1 VGWLGDRPGGSLTVP
16 LELTY
21 LGCEGVLVR
30 GRAGSVLIDGLFS
43 NEAAPFGIPDA
54 GVLETLRRARPPF
67 DSVDVIL
74 ATHHHADHFDA
85 GAVATY
91 LGANPRTRFVSTSQ
105 AVAELRAAT
114 GDAFAGRIH
123 ALAATEGVVDG
134 VDVGDIR
141 VDGFGL
147 SHGKVHYAG
156 VEHLGLLVTLDGRR
170 VLHLGDGIIA
180 EKSLR
185 SAGVIDAAIDV
196 GVVPFWFLTH
206 PFGRRLAER
215 GFRPRVSFAVHIRVT
230 EREQVVRE
238 VEQWPNAVAFTEP
251 LSRFDVADDG
261 TVTRKE

>member
-1 VGWLGDRPGGSLTVP
+1 MP

-30 GRAGSVLIDGLFS
+30 SRAGSVLIDGLYS
-43 NEAAPFGIPDA
+43 DEATPFGMPDA
-54 GVLETLRRARPPF
+54 VALDALRRARPPF
-67 DSVDVIL
+67 DAVDAIL

-85 GAVATY
+85 GAVATH
-91 LGANPRTRFVSTSQ
+91 LGANPRAVFVSTSQ
-105 AVAELRAAT
+105 AAAALRAAT
-114 GDAFAGRIH
+114 GGAFAGRMH
-123 ALAATEGVVDG
+123 TLPATEGVVGG
-134 VDVGDIR
+134 VDVGGIR

-147 SHGKVHYAG
+147 SHGKVNYG
-156 VEHLGLLVTLDGRR
+156 DVEHLGLLVTLDGRT

-196 GVVPFWFLTH
+196 GVVPFWFLTY
-206 PFGRRLAER
+206 PFGKRLAER
-215 GFRPRVSFAVHIRVT
+215 GFRPRVSFAVHIRTV

-238 VEQWPNAVAFTEP
+238 VETWPNAVALTEP
-251 LSRFDVADDG
+251 LSRFEVADDG

>member
-1 VGWLGDRPGGSLTVP
+1 MP

-30 GRAGSVLIDGLFS
+30 GRAGSFLIDGLFS
-43 NEAAPFGIPDA
+43 DEAVPFGMPDA
-54 GVLETLRRARPPF
+54 SALDALRRARPPF
-67 DSVDVIL
+67 DAIDGIL

-85 GAVATY
+85 GAVAMH
-91 LGANPRTRFVSTSQ
+91 LGANPRTRFVSTLQ
-105 AVAELRAAT
+105 AAAEVRAAT
-114 GDAFAGRIH
+114 HGAFAERIH
-123 ALAATEGVVDG
+123 SLAATEGVVDG
-134 VDVGDIR
+134 VDVGSIR

-147 SHGKVHYAG
+147 SHGKVHYAD

-185 SAGVIDAAIDV
+185 SAGVVDGAIDV
-196 GVVPFWFLTH
+196 GVVPFWFLTY

-215 GFRPRVSFAVHIRVT
+215 GFRPRVSFAVHIRVA

-238 VEQWPNAVAFTEP
+238 VETWPNAVALTEP

-261 TVTRKE
+261 TVIRKE

>member
-1 VGWLGDRPGGSLTVP
+1 MP

-30 GRAGSVLIDGLFS
+30 GRTGSVLIDGLFS
-43 NEAAPFGIPDA
+43 DEAAPFGMPDA
-54 GVLETLRRARPPF
+54 DALDTMRRARPPF
-67 DSVDVIL
+67 DAVDAIL

-91 LGANPRTRFVSTSQ
+91 LDANPRAVFVSTSQ
-105 AVAELRAAT
+105 AAAELRAAT

-123 ALAATEGVVDG
+123 ELAATEGVVGG
-134 VDVGDIR
+134 VNVGGIR

-147 SHGKVHYAG
+147 SHGKVHYG
-156 VEHLGLLVTLDGRR
+156 DVEHLGLLVTIDGRR
-170 VLHLGDGIIA
+170 VLHLGDGIID

-185 SAGVIDAAIDV
+185 SAGVVDGAIDV
-196 GVVPFWFLTH
+196 AVVPFWFLTY

-215 GFRPRVSFAVHIRVT
+215 GFRPRVIFAVHIRVA

-238 VEQWPNAVAFTEP
+238 VETWPNAVALTAP
-251 LSRFDVADDG
+251 LSRFDVTDDA
-261 TVTRKE
+261 TVIRKE